1 MMTKR
6 IPFLLLCLFS
16 LSSFADTQ
24 LRVWT
29 GRLQPELALIAE
41 RFYHDT
47 GVRIAI
53 ESPANMVQ
61 QFEIVAASG
70 EGPDMIFWAHDRLG
84 GWFDSGLIQAIDP
97 PSSLIEKVNPVG
109 WQGVSVNERYVAYP
123 LLLEAVTLIYNRTL
137 LDKPMQDVQQWSEL
151 DTLLKSRGAM
161 AFAWEYSN
169 PYYSWPFF
177 ASQGAKLFQPS
188 PTQADEF
195 LTRIATPESIEMGE
209 LLHQWIA
216 QGLLPEGIGYGDMM
230 RMFVKGKL
238 AMMINGPWCWRNLRR
253 NRVDFALAP
262 LPAIYGQPAKPFVG
276 VFAVAI
282 NRYSSHS
289 MLAEL
294 FIQDYLL
301 NAQGM
306 AQLQSGGEL
315 GLPVL
320 GALAPE
326 HAAYLYPLQQ
336 SIEQGEPMPNRPEMA
351 RFWEAMNTALTN
363 IGSQRQPAKHALR
376 DAENRI
382 LDKPSR

>member
-6 IPFLLLCLFS
+6 IPLLLLCVFS

-47 GVRIAI
+47 GVRIVI

-84 GWFDSGLIQAIDP
+84 RWFESGLIQAVEPP
-97 PSSLIEKVNPVG
+97 PSLMNKISPVG
-109 WQGVSVNERYVAYP
+109 WQGVSVNHTYVAYP
-123 LLLEAVTLIYNRTL
+123 LLLEAVTLIYNRAL
-137 LDKPMQDVQQWSEL
+137 LDKPMQDVSQWPAL
-151 DTLLKSRGAM
+151 DAQLKPLGAS

-169 PYYSWPFF
+169 PYYSWPLFS
-177 ASQGAKLFQPS
+177 AQGAYLFRPS
-188 PTQADEF
+188 PENPAIFT
-195 LTRIATPESIEMGE
+195 TGIAIPESIHAAEQ
-209 LLHQWIA
+209 LHQWIA
-216 QGLLPEGIGYGDMM
+216 QGLLPQGIGYGDMM

-262 LPAIYGQPAKPFVG
+262 LPTVNGQPAKPFVG

-282 NRYSSHS
+282 NRYTSHS

-294 FIQDYLL
+294 FIEDYLL

-306 AQLQSGGEL
+306 AQLQSGGEF

-351 RFWEAMNTALTN
+351 RFWEAMNAALTN
-363 IGSQRQPAKHALR
+363 IGSQRQSPKQALR
-376 DAENRI
+376 DAEGR
-382 LDKPSR
+382 LLGTPSR